1 MKKITLFVAA
11 LFATTMAF
19 ATAVKETN
27 STVENKTIAEF
38 IAAEGVKCYLT
49 GVVGEVKNNKYGNF
63 NLTDTTGTIYVYGCL
78 TAEKVSGKFSTLGV
92 EQGDTLTILA
102 ETYQLYNG
110 TKEVV
115 DAIYVS
121 HVEGGNSGDATEITP
136 LEHSEA
142 TFYGEWV
149 QGQEWVIQLW
159 PSSEKGDD
167 YPYVQFDITNQSTS
181 AIAGTYELDDYSGV
195 WFSDTDSVFVE
206 SGTVTITCIGNG
218 EYTIVAEFEC
228 ENSKKYT
235 VNTTVEI
242 GAYSYNEETG
252 KYDEI
257 ELTDETAATAIRD
270 VEVMSDVYARDGR
283 IYAEEGARI
292 YTILGLDVTTMNG
305 QLNGV
310 YVVKNGNKVAKVV
323 VK

>member
-19 ATAVKETN
+19 ATAVKENN
-27 STVENKTIAEF
+27 STIENKTIAEF

-78 TAEKVSGKFSTLGV
+78 TAGNESGKFSTLGV

-102 ETYQLYNG
+102 ETYKLYNG

-136 LEHSEA
+136 LEYCQA
-142 TFYGEWV
+142 LYYGEWDE
-149 QGQEWVIQLW
+149 GQEWIIQLW
-159 PSSEKGDD
+159 PSYNDS
-167 YPYVQFDITNQSTS
+167 YTYVQLDITNQSTS
-181 AIAGTYELDDYSGV
+181 AIAGTYELDDYSGI

-206 SGTVTITCIGNG
+206 SGTLTITCIGNG

-235 VNTTVEI
+235 VNTTVEVV
-242 GAYSYNEETG
+242 GL
-252 KYDEI
+252 KYDENNKLVDVD
-257 ELTDETAATAIRD
+257 LTDETAVTAIRD
-270 VEVMSDVYARDGR
+270 IEVMSDVYARDGR